1 VTLFLRVF
9 IFKSKMVVRRNR
21 KTHNRLPQKKRRQW
35 NVREKLMIVHYFEN
49 NGSVRG
55 TAKRFNIQPKQ
66 LRDWKNKKQNLLA
79 TSPHVIK
86 LHLGKP
92 AKYPKLEDDLFAW
105 ISEKRANGNAVTQK
119 FITSKAISLSKSPEF
134 LINNPG
140 IVGFKFSS
148 QWLDGFLG
156 RYDLSNRRRTT
167 VAQKLPSELIEIQN
181 IFLSYVMYLRIHNK
195 YQLKYIGNMDE
206 TPL

>member
-1 VTLFLRVF
+1 
-9 IFKSKMVVRRNR
+9 
-21 KTHNRLPQKKRRQW
+21 
-35 NVREKLMIVHYFEN
+35 MIVHYFEN

-86 LHLGKP
+86 LHPGKP

-105 ISEKRANGNAVTQK
+105 ISEKRANGNAVTRK

-148 QWLDGFLG
+148 Q
-156 RYDLSNRRRTT
+156 
-167 VAQKLPSELIEIQN
+167 
-181 IFLSYVMYLRIHNK
+181 
-195 YQLKYIGNMDE
+195 
-206 TPL
+206 